1 VTEGD
6 LRRSINTLQTCASFA
21 KGEGKLLGSEQ
32 IEAISGVVPDRAIK
46 MVTMVV
52 GQKGAT
58 YGDIQNVAAEVVYEG
73 YDCQQLL
80 NQLLDYYIVQPANVV
95 SDLKKAK
102 ISEIIAMTEFQL
114 L

>member
-1 VTEGD
+1 
-6 LRRSINTLQTCASFA
+6 
-21 KGEGKLLGSEQ
+21 
-32 IEAISGVVPDRAIK
+32 
-46 MVTMVV
+46 MVV

-114 L
+114 LQGGNEELNMLNTLSNIGLAL

>member
-1 VTEGD
+1 
-6 LRRSINTLQTCASFA
+6 
-21 KGEGKLLGSEQ
+21 
-32 IEAISGVVPDRAIK
+32 
-46 MVTMVV
+46 M
-52 GQKGAT
+52 
-58 YGDIQNVAAEVVYEG
+58 VYEG